1 MPYPHSRFTVSVSN
15 PRARG
20 NCDRCNFTYQLSQL
34 RWQYQWAGPRLQNL
48 RRLVCQSCYDVPQEQ
63 LRSIILPAD
72 PVPVLN
78 PRPEQYFSEV
88 TSFMNRQVGP
98 PAMATAT
105 GVYVVTEIAIT
116 PDPSAPGPGY
126 LDP

>member
-1 MPYPHSRFTVSVSN
+1 MPYPHSRYHVDVSN

-20 NCDRCNFTYQLSQL
+20 NCDRCNFTFQLHQL
-34 RWQYQWAGPRLQNL
+34 RWQFQWAGPRLQNL
-48 RRLVCQSCYDVPQEQ
+48 RILVCRDCYDIPQMQ
-63 LRSIILPAD
+63 LRSIIIPAD

-78 PRPEQYFSEV
+78 PRPENYFQEV
-88 TSFMNRQVGP
+88 TSFVTLQTGTP
-98 PAMATAT
+98 MATAE
-105 GVYVVTEIAIT
+105 GVYGVTEIAIT